1 MSKTLTDDEAKV
13 VAELLRLA
21 SNTFSNHGCND
32 FDLRQYKLAH
42 MARELNELEHPDE
55 EDRPP
60 DMNNPVMMDWL
71 LMDRFADKLDPKGG
85 T

>member
-32 FDLRQYKLAH
+32 FDLRQYGLKH
-42 MARELNELEHPDE
+42 MARELNELEHEHE

-60 DMNNPVMMDWL
+60 DMNNPVMTDWL
-71 LMDRFADKLDPKGG
+71 LMDRFADKLNPKGKS
-85 T
+85 